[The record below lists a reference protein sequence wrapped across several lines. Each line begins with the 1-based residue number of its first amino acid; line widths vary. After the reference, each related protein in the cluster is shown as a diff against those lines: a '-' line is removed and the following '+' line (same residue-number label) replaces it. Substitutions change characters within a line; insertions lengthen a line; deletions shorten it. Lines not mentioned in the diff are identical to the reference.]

1 MVTRAGRYFGVTF
14 KGYRGVTQGD
24 LLYPTIFNMVVK
36 TIIHHWLT
44 VVVPITDGL
53 EGRYL

>member
-1 MVTRAGRYFGVTF
+1 MVTRAGGYFGLTF